1 MRTSPRLLGVA
12 LPLTS
17 IALMTAQSA
26 IAQTAPADTAPAP
39 RQEAIDNDGVAESPD
54 EIVVTGTYARSV
66 AAATETKRK
75 AFYGVDSIAS
85 TDIGKFPAQNVAEA
99 LQVVPGVAITR
110 PRGEGLYVSV
120 RGLGPQFQNTLLN
133 GRTVALNDLIENG
146 GAAGRQFRF
155 EMLPAEFVSSIDVVK
170 TPTADMNE
178 GALGGNIDVKT
189 FHPLDVGSRTTLN
202 SRYTYTTQTG
212 RVEPNVTLL
221 TSFKSADGRFGILAG
236 GQYWGKQVRNDR
248 FLNFGWNLD
257 KFSGVLGNGF
267 YTPTRTRPT
276 VETED
281 RERLSGIVS
290 AQWQPTPE
298 LRTTLDVIA
307 TRLDVAYDEF
317 GIDIYPDD
325 PGTALIAGSQTIVGN
340 TVVGATINNV
350 RFMASRE
357 YSLNRH
363 DLLTIALRQTW
374 DHDRW
379 HVAADGSWSTAHSYH
394 PSNAEGT
401 VRSRAQFFAPLT
413 YDASGGYKVLPT
425 LTTNRNLNDPSN
437 YVASTFNIAPK
448 DSKDRDAYGR
458 ADIGYDVGGGL
469 LRRIAA
475 GGEYH
480 WRKRDY
486 RRRDYLINTVT
497 GRPLAVL
504 GATAYQPL
512 PFDDFLSGV
521 PGDTPR
527 TWPVPVTDTYYDA
540 LFTPAIA
547 DAPLTPADLRS
558 SFVTTEKIAAAY
570 VRADYGFTLGSV
582 DITGNIGARYV
593 HTDQV
598 ASGTLTTGAVPTAV
612 SYPKT
617 FNDVLPSFNLRAE
630 LTPRLIARL
639 AASRV
644 LTRPNITDSAPRIT
658 VSTDAPTASGG
669 NPQLDPF
676 LATQFDGSLEWY
688 FNRHGALT
696 GAIFYKNL
704 DDYITAQNVNIDIP
718 GRGTVLLS
726 TQVNGGNAK
735 LYGAEAAYNQVFAF
749 LPKPFDGLGI
759 QASYTHTS
767 VEANYTAGA
776 RSIRNQLIGLSK
788 QSYNIVGFYD
798 YGPVSARI
806 SYVWRDKYLAGTG
819 STTQAPGF
827 VAAFGS
833 LDGSLSLR
841 VTSKLLFSV
850 EGINLAGA
858 RAYTYNDDKL
868 RFGEINYYGRTIL
881 FGARAEF

>member
-1 MRTSPRLLGVA
+1 MLRTSRLIGA
-12 LPLTS
+12 TLPLTLA
-17 IALMTAQSA
+17 ALLATPAA
-26 IAQTAPADTAPAP
+26 LAQTNPTSTTDTPASDAE
-39 RQEAIDNDGVAESPD
+39 QDG
-54 EIVVTGTYARSV
+54 EIVVNGSYARSI
-66 AAATETKRK
+66 AAATEAKRK
-75 AFYGVDSIAS
+75 ASYGLDSIAS

-120 RGLGPQFQNTLLN
+120 RGLGPQFQNTLVN

-146 GAAGRQFRF
+146 GANGRQFRF

-170 TPTADMNE
+170 TPTPDMNE

-189 FHPLDVGSRTTLN
+189 FHPLDIGTRTTLN
-202 SRYTYTTQTG
+202 SRYTFTAQTH
-212 RVEPNVTLL
+212 RVEPNATLL
-221 TSFKSADGRFGILAG
+221 TSYRSPDETVGILAG
-236 GQYWGKQVRNDR
+236 AQYWGKQVRNDR
-248 FLNFGWNLD
+248 FMNFGWNTNLLGSA
-257 KFSGVLGNGF
+257 SGL

-276 VETED
+276 IETED
-281 RERLSGIVS
+281 RKRLSGIVS

-325 PGTALIAGSQTIVGN
+325 SGDKKNPAAIVPGSTKISGN
-340 TVVGATINNV
+340 TVVGATINNA

-363 DLLTIALRQTW
+363 DLLTVALRQSF
-374 DHDRW
+374 DQGRW
-379 HVAADGSWSTAHSYH
+379 HASADGSWSTAHSYH

-401 VRSRAQFFAPLT
+401 VRSRAQFIAPLT

-425 LTTNRNLNDPSN
+425 LTTTRDLTNP
-437 YVASTFNIAPK
+437 ASYAVTTFNIAPK
-448 DSKDRDAYGR
+448 NSKDWDAYGR
-458 ADIGYDVGGGL
+458 ADLGYDVGDGL
-469 LRRIAA
+469 LRKIAA

-486 RRRDYLINTVT
+486 RRRDFLINTVT
-497 GRPLAVL
+497 GQPLSVL
-504 GATAYQPL
+504 GSGAYQQL
-512 PFDDFLSGV
+512 PYDDFLAGV
-521 PGDTPR
+521 TGNSPR
-527 TWPVPVTDTYYDA
+527 TWLVPVTKAYYDA

-547 DAPLTPADLRS
+547 NAALTPADRRS
-558 SFVTTEKIAAAY
+558 SFVTSEKIAAAY
-570 VRADYGFTLGSV
+570 VRADYGMMLGSV
-582 DITGNIGARYV
+582 EVTGNIGARYV

-598 ASGTLTTGAVPTAV
+598 ASGTLTTGSTPQAV

-617 FNDVLPSFNLRAE
+617 FDNILPSFNLRAE
-630 LTPRLIARL
+630 LTPKLVARL

-658 VSTDAPTASGG
+658 VSTDAATASGG
-669 NPQLDPF
+669 NPQLNPF

-688 FNRHGALT
+688 FNRRGALT
-696 GAIFYKNL
+696 GALFYKNL

-718 GRGTVLLS
+718 NRGTVLLS
-726 TQVNGGNAK
+726 TSVNGGKAK
-735 LYGAEAAYNQVFAF
+735 VYGFEAAYNQVFTF
-749 LPKPFDGLGI
+749 LPKPLDGLGV

-767 VEANYTAGA
+767 VEANYTAGN
-776 RSIRNQLIGLSK
+776 RVLRNEMLGLSK
-788 QSYNIVGFYD
+788 QSYNLVGFYD
-798 YGPVSARI
+798 YGPVSARL
-806 SYVWRDKYLAGTG
+806 SYVWRDKYLSGTG
-819 STTQAPGF
+819 STSQAPTF
-827 VAAFGS
+827 TAPFGS
-833 LDGSLSLR
+833 LDGNLSLR
-841 VTSKLLFSV
+841 VTPQLMFSV

-858 RAYTYNDDKL
+858 RAYTYNDDTL